1 MLAEKLAKVEAGIKR
16 VADKTDSLPLNAV
29 MLFRSLILVG
39 NELTTLLEQSIRPH
53 GLNETEYR
61 VLMMLF
67 SQPDGLG
74 HPTELCQGT
83 AQSPANMTRLIDMLV
98 ARGMVSRTPSLEDR
112 RRTALRITAEG
123 ERVVHDVLPKL
134 GATLTRVFA
143 DLSTSEQQKLISQL
157 RQLARTVDSL
167 TEPARADALS

>member
-1 MLAEKLAKVEAGIKR
+1 MLATKLAKAEAGVKR
-16 VADKTDSLPLNAV
+16 VAERTDSLPVNEAL
-29 MLFRSLILVG
+29 LFRSLILIG
-39 NELTTLLEQSIRPH
+39 DELTALLERSIRPF

-61 VLMMLF
+61 VLMTLF

-98 ARGMVSRTPSLEDR
+98 ARGMVNRTPSLEDR

-123 ERVVHDVLPKL
+123 ERVVRGVLPKL
-134 GATLTRVFA
+134 SVALTQVFA
-143 DLSTSEQQKLISQL
+143 GFSGTEQLKLVAQL
-157 RQLARTVDSL
+157 KHLATTMDTL
-167 TEPARADALS
+167 NEPANVALA